1 MSLHSLNQNKWK
13 KIIKTKLKI
22 LLKKKKNFK
31 KIQRFMLRKP
41 QRRNIIIKVNL
52 IKLSNNS
59 KKKTK
64 LISNK

>member
-13 KIIKTKLKI
+13 KIIKTKSKI

-31 KIQRFMLRKP
+31 EIQRFMLRKP
-41 QRRNIIIKVNL
+41 QRRNIIIKFNL

-59 KKKTK
+59 KNKTK

>member
-13 KIIKTKLKI
+13 KIIKTKSKI

-31 KIQRFMLRKP
+31 EIQRFMLRKP

>member
-13 KIIKTKLKI
+13 KIIKTKSKI

-31 KIQRFMLRKP
+31 EIQRFMLRKP

-52 IKLSNNS
+52 IKLNNNS